1 MQAPLG
7 QQPFFSSTLKEMEN
21 VHKTDQP
28 TGNTEQPQQLP
39 EPQSTWLPECASWC
53 PAASMEL
60 RGPAQMQELPE
71 TSSFCTS
78 MATQIS
84 ILYPSMCG
92 FKQEPREFRVQWNSP
107 SQTTKAHSSFPTHRW
122 HQCLQL
128 FSRKAAVLAS
138 PAGIHPHSRD
148 NITEQ
153 NLATHTGF
161 SFKFSLSWTTENL
174 LFQFKT
180 CYTGW
185 AYCWKSQPTY
195 PATASQPY
203 NRLKSSHPPQYCLF
217 HLTNY
222 FTMEVKNLTAALGR

>member
-53 PAASMEL
+53 PAASVEL

-92 FKQEPREFRVQWNSP
+92 FKQELREFRVQWNSP
-107 SQTTKAHSSFPTHRW
+107 SQTTKAHTSFPPTDDTNVSSSFPGKLQYWRLLQASIPTPGITSQSRTWLHTQASASSSVSVGPLQIYYSSLKLVIQVELTAGKANLPTQPLRASLTTALRALIPHSTVCFISQITSLWRW
-122 HQCLQL
+122 KTLQL
-128 FSRKAAVLAS
+128 L
-138 PAGIHPHSRD
+138 
-148 NITEQ
+148 
-153 NLATHTGF
+153 
-161 SFKFSLSWTTENL
+161 
-174 LFQFKT
+174 
-180 CYTGW
+180 
-185 AYCWKSQPTY
+185 
-195 PATASQPY
+195 
-203 NRLKSSHPPQYCLF
+203 
-217 HLTNY
+217 
-222 FTMEVKNLTAALGR
+222 